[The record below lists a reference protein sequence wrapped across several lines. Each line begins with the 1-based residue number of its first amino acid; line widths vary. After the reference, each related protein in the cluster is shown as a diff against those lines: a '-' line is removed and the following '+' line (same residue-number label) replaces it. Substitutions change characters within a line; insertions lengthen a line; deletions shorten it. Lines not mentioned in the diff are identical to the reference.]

1 MQTRS
6 CWFQKHTCGTFT
18 QSDSK
23 PMGLGG
29 RETEMEEAGLT
40 AGCAHKPPLPFKP
53 KARPCVRN
61 QHKSNKMKEHG
72 GGGDTTVGGRPPPPE
87 EGEQSPTWKAAQ
99 KRNKTEPN
107 KIKTLSLS
115 KPSHLFL
122 FFFFFFLFLLCLAS
136 QWHRKPASNG
146 ENYCGQLH
154 LHAPNRGWEITMP
167 LLKWRLS
174 PHRD

>member
-72 GGGDTTVGGRPPPPE
+72 GGGTQRWAGGHHRQKRENNHQHGRPHRK
-87 EGEQSPTWKAAQ
+87 G
-99 KRNKTEPN
+99 
-107 KIKTLSLS
+107 IKQNRTKSKLSHFLS
-115 KPSHLFL
+115 HPIY
-122 FFFFFFLFLLCLAS
+122 FFFSFSFSSSFSAWQANGIGSLLRMEKIIVVSYICTLQTEAGRLQCL
-136 QWHRKPASNG
+136 
-146 ENYCGQLH
+146 C
-154 LHAPNRGWEITMP
+154 
-167 LLKWRLS
+167 
-174 PHRD
+174 